1 MLGIGLRA
9 NCALG
14 PGHEGVRFVAEVRR
28 RRQILAGGTM
38 ILPGGTKPLP
48 GETLILR
55 THPELLMPH
64 WADLPLLESDW
75 RLAVKRRR
83 FDGRGWPLISLWCEL
98 PTHELSPRPHEG
110 RGAIQLLDSPWRLGT
125 QSYPRAVPLLP
136 VWPGFAVNTAF
147 YAAVLWLPFGPFA
160 LRRFIRRK
168 RGQCLRCG
176 YPMGMSSV
184 CTECGR
190 ELAT

>member
-1 MLGIGLRA
+1 M
-9 NCALG
+9 
-14 PGHEGVRFVAEVRR
+14 
-28 RRQILAGGTM
+28 
-38 ILPGGTKPLP
+38 
-48 GETLILR
+48 
-55 THPELLMPH
+55 
-64 WADLPLLESDW
+64 
-75 RLAVKRRR
+75 
-83 FDGRGWPLISLWCEL
+83 ISLWCEL

-136 VWPGFAVNTAF
+136 VWPGFLINTIF

-160 LRRFIRRK
+160 MRRLIRLK
-168 RGQCLRCG
+168 RGLCPKCA
-176 YPMGMSSV
+176 YPMGESSV